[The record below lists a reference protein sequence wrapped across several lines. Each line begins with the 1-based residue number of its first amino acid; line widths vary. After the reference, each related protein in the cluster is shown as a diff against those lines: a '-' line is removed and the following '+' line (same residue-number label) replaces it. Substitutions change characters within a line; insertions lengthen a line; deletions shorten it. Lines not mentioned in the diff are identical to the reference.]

1 MIKPSLH
8 RWIGRV
14 PDLSVV
20 IARFPVASA
29 CMAIFTAIWVFTDR
43 WSQHES
49 LGRMLVGLVIAAY
62 LSVIITLEREGQKL
76 SKLIFMQ
83 IILAAIIAVLFW
95 FSKEL
100 RLNLAMSV
108 GAVLLLLGNAVL
120 WKKPRDDLHVWDFT
134 HKIWTGAGFAFL
146 GSIIFFLGVMA
157 IQEALK
163 SLFGLN
169 IRDLTEHLLLPIG
182 LGLLAPLYW
191 LSTVP
196 RVDEPYDELID
207 NPGFVSKAVAFL
219 GTWLLSP
226 LTLIYAVI
234 LLAYA
239 VKILISGSLP
249 KGEIAQLTTPFLLIG
264 TLTWLVLEPPFIKE
278 KALAKLFR
286 KVWFPISIPAAIM
299 LAIAVFVR
307 VGEYGFTPERV
318 LLMLIVSWSLGLG
331 FWFAFGPK
339 DKRDIR
345 IIPGFGATLLL
356 IGTLGSGWLS
366 IASQYSRLDSSLS
379 KAVSKKDGRFEI
391 SDKDAAMIAK
401 GSINYLNK
409 EKANGTLRKAFA
421 KIDYIPKDDF
431 KLTDIYEDLNLEGI
445 KVPSRYDRVNAADII
460 NFDFRKSPIA
470 IDEYDQILGPY
481 QYGYSEQN
489 IFKSSQTLYGQNG
502 NKIVIHENVIKI
514 SKGNAELAKF
524 DFSTY
529 LKQSNKE
536 NFSVNEFQKPIVL
549 LDRDGR
555 KLVLQLIFMYSSSD
569 ENEEFRHANLE
580 FYILSSGFDF

>member
-62 LSVIITLEREGQKL
+62 LSVIITLAREGQKL

-108 GAVLLLLGNAVL
+108 GAVLLLLVNAVL

-207 NPGFVSKAVAFL
+207 KPGFVSKAVAFL

-239 VKILISGSLP
+239 VKILVAGALP

-286 KVWFPISIPAAIM
+286 KVWFLLSIPATIM
-299 LAIAVFVR
+299 LAIATAVR
-307 VGEYGFTPERV
+307 VSEHGLTPQRI
-318 LLMLIVSWSLGLG
+318 MLILIVIWSLGLA
-331 FWFAFGPK
+331 FWFNAKPK
-339 DKRDIR
+339 VKRDIR

-366 IASQYSRLDSSLS
+366 TASQYSRLDSSLS
-379 KAVSKKDGRFEI
+379 IAVSKKDGHFEVV
-391 SDKDAAMIAK
+391 DKDAAKIAK

-409 EKANGTLRKAFA
+409 ERAEGSLRKAFA
-421 KIDYIPKDDF
+421 KVDYIPKDDF

-445 KVPSRYDRVNAADII
+445 KVPTRYDINNDTQ
-460 NFDFRKSPIA
+460 NFDRGNKPIV
-470 IDEYDQILGPY
+470 INEYDQILGPY
-481 QYGYSEQN
+481 NYYYSSRKN
-489 IFKSSQTLYGQNG
+489 KPSSQTLYSRKG
-502 NKIVIHENVIKI
+502 KDIVITEGVLKV
-514 SKGNAELAKF
+514 SEGSTSMAEF
-524 DFSTY
+524 D
-529 LKQSNKE
+529 
-536 NFSVNEFQKPIVL
+536 L
-549 LDRDGR
+549 LTHLEEQVGDG
-555 KLVLQLIFMYSSSD
+555 LSSSELGNSIIMFD
-569 ENEEFRHANLE
+569 ENHLTLTLQPIRLRNWDNEDGQMMSGNIE
-580 FYILSSGFDF
+580 FYILSSGFNF

>member
-1 MIKPSLH
+1 
-8 RWIGRV
+8 
-14 PDLSVV
+14 
-20 IARFPVASA
+20 
-29 CMAIFTAIWVFTDR
+29 MAIFTTIWIFTDR

-62 LSVIITLEREGQKL
+62 LSVIITLAREGQKL
-76 SKLIFMQ
+76 SKLIFVQ

-100 RLNLAMSV
+100 RLNLAMPV

-120 WKKPRDDLHVWDFT
+120 WKKPRDDLHLWDFT

-234 LLAYA
+234 LLAYG

-307 VGEYGFTPERV
+307 VGEYGYTPERV
-318 LLMLIVSWSLGLG
+318 LLMLIVIWSLGLG
-331 FWFAFGPK
+331 LWFALGPK

-379 KAVSKKDGRFEI
+379 IAVSKKDGYFEVV
-391 SDKDAAMIAK
+391 DKDAAKIAK

-431 KLTDIYEDLNLEGI
+431 KLTDIYKDLNLEGI
-445 KVPSRYDRVNAADII
+445 KVPTRYDINNDTQ
-460 NFDFRKSPIA
+460 NFDRGNKPIG
-470 IDEYDQILGPY
+470 INEYDQILGPY
-481 QYGYSEQN
+481 NYYYSSRKN
-489 IFKSSQTLYGQNG
+489 KPSSQTLYSRKG
-502 NKIVIHENVIKI
+502 KDIVITEGVLKV
-514 SKGNAELAKF
+514 SEDSTSMAEF
-524 DFSTY
+524 D
-529 LKQSNKE
+529 
-536 NFSVNEFQKPIVL
+536 L
-549 LDRDGR
+549 LTHLEEQVGDG
-555 KLVLQLIFMYSSSD
+555 LSSSELGNSIIMFD
-569 ENEEFRHANLE
+569 ENHLTLTLQPIRLRNWDNEDGQMMSGNIE
-580 FYILSSGFDF
+580 FYILSSGFNF

>member
-1 MIKPSLH
+1 LIKPSLH

-14 PDLSVV
+14 PDLSAV
-20 IARFPVASA
+20 IARFPVAAA
-29 CMAIFTAIWVFTDR
+29 CMAIFTAIWIFTDR
-43 WSQHES
+43 WSQHEN

-62 LSVIITLEREGQKL
+62 FSVIITLTREGQKL
-76 SKLIFMQ
+76 SKLIFVQ
-83 IILAAIIAVLFW
+83 IILAAIVAGLFW

-100 RLNLAMSV
+100 RLNLPMPV
-108 GAVLLLLGNAVL
+108 GAILLLLGNAVL
-120 WKKPRDDLHVWDFT
+120 WTKPRDDLHVWDFT

-169 IRDLTEHLLLPIG
+169 IIDLTEHLLLPIG

-239 VKILISGSLP
+239 VKILIAGALP

-345 IIPGFGATLLL
+345 IIPGFGAALLF

-379 KAVSKKDGRFEI
+379 KAVSETDGRFEVV
-391 SDKDAAMIAK
+391 DKGAAKIAK
-401 GSINYLNK
+401 GSINYLTK
-409 EKANGTLRKAFA
+409 ERAEGSLRKAFA
-421 KIDYIPKDDF
+421 KVGYIPKDDF
-431 KLTDIYEDLNLEGI
+431 KPTDIYEDLNLEGI
-445 KVPSRYDRVNAADII
+445 KVPTRYDINNDTQ
-460 NFDFRKSPIA
+460 NFDRGNKPIV
-470 IDEYDQILGPY
+470 INEYDQILGPY
-481 QYGYSEQN
+481 NYYYSSRKN
-489 IFKSSQTLYGQNG
+489 GPSSQTLYSRKGKDIVVAEGVLKVSQDSTSMAEFDLLTHLEKQIGDGFSSTELG
-502 NKIVIHENVIKI
+502 N
-514 SKGNAELAKF
+514 
-524 DFSTY
+524 
-529 LKQSNKE
+529 
-536 NFSVNEFQKPIVL
+536 PI
-549 LDRDGR
+549 
-555 KLVLQLIFMYSSSD
+555 IMFD
-569 ENEEFRHANLE
+569 ENHQTLTLQPIRLRNWDNEDRQIMSGNVE

>member
-49 LGRMLVGLVIAAY
+49 LGRMLVGFVIAAY
-62 LSVIITLEREGQKL
+62 LSVIITLAREGQKL
-76 SKLIFMQ
+76 SKLIFMH

-100 RLNLAMSV
+100 RLNLAMPV

-207 NPGFVSKAVAFL
+207 NPGFFSKAVAFL

-239 VKILISGSLP
+239 IKVLVAGALP

-345 IIPGFGATLLL
+345 IIPGFGAALLF

-379 KAVSKKDGRFEI
+379 KAVSETDGHFEVV
-391 SDKDAAMIAK
+391 DKGAAKIAK

-409 EKANGTLRKAFA
+409 ERAEGSLRKAFA
-421 KIDYIPKDDF
+421 KVDYIPKDDF

-445 KVPSRYDRVNAADII
+445 KVPTRYDINNDTQ
-460 NFDFRKSPIA
+460 NFDRGNKPIV
-470 IDEYDQILGPY
+470 INEYDQILGPY
-481 QYGYSEQN
+481 NYYYSSRKN
-489 IFKSSQTLYGQNG
+489 KPSSQTLYSRKG
-502 NKIVIHENVIKI
+502 KDIVITEGVLKVSEDSTSI
-514 SKGNAELAKF
+514 AEF
-524 DFSTY
+524 DLLTH
-529 LKQSNKE
+529 LEKQ
-536 NFSVNEFQKPIVL
+536 VG
-549 LDRDGR
+549 DG
-555 KLVLQLIFMYSSSD
+555 LSSSELGNPIIMFD
-569 ENEEFRHANLE
+569 EKQKTLTLQPIRLRNWDNEDGQMMSGNVE